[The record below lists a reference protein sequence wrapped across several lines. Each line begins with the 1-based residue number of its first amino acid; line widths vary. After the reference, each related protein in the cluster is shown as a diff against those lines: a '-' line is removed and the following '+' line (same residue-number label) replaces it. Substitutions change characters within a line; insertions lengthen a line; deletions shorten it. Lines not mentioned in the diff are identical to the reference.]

1 MVRISSLSSSK
12 FWTLY
17 VLGAQVLQMATV
29 DAVSVQHRAKTN
41 ALQAHLSDAQR
52 VLAPAPYYEKR
63 DYEDYDA
70 EAEDYDEDDE
80 EYVAEEYQ
88 EEDAKDGDLEASG
101 ASFSVNVPV
110 KGPVAEEDQSYDK
123 DGRQL
128 VYEVDVDQV
137 KNMIDFYLAMGKEKF
152 AGFLATCSD
161 GHFTEAMKMLS
172 ADMASNKENGNL
184 GRLNKFLDATEEY
197 LKHNTAAEMFRN
209 AFKGGKDVETFK
221 QLEKLDQY
229 CVENEE
235 ECKEEL
241 AFQQQT
247 AENST
252 LSLEYKRQARRRSKL
267 IQQVLQDIEDG
278 KEVPISAAE
287 FEYREGNIFLDENS
301 NDYYEVTDDDCQ
313 SGASHLRSS
322 FSTLIAI
329 FMVTLLI

>member
-12 FWTLY
+12 LWTFY
-17 VLGAQVLQMATV
+17 VLGAHLLQMAAV
-29 DAVSVQHRAKTN
+29 DAASVQHRARTD
-41 ALQAHLSDAQR
+41 ALQAHLSDTQQ

-63 DYEDYDA
+63 DYEEDDL
-70 EAEDYDEDDE
+70 EAENYDEDDE

-88 EEDAKDGDLEASG
+88 EEEEEDGDLEASS
-101 ASFSVNVPV
+101 ASFSVDVPV

-123 DGRQL
+123 EGRQL

-137 KNMIDFYLAMGKEKF
+137 KNMIDLYLAMGKEKF
-152 AGFLATCSD
+152 AGFLATCSN
-161 GHFTEAMKMLS
+161 GHFMEAMKMLS
-172 ADMASNKENGNL
+172 ADMASNKEGGNL

-235 ECKEEL
+235 ECNEEL
-241 AFQQQT
+241 TFQQQSV
-247 AENST
+247 ENST
-252 LSLEYKRQARRRSKL
+252 LSIEYKRQARRRSKL

-278 KEVPISAAE
+278 KDVPISAAE

-301 NDYYEVTDDDCQ
+301 NEYYELNEDDCQ